1 LTLLRGDSSLR
12 IPAHDFVQAKED
24 SMHYQIVFMTASG
37 MDEAEGIAEALV
49 DRSLAACVN
58 IIDSCRSVY
67 RWKGKIVKDDEVLL
81 LAKTKRENF
90 EAIVRTVTELHSYE
104 VPEIVATDLTQL
116 SDGYAGF
123 LRDVL
128 GA

>member
-1 LTLLRGDSSLR
+1 
-12 IPAHDFVQAKED
+12 
-24 SMHYQIVFMTASG
+24 MTKTKKDKQKKG
-37 MDEAEGIAEALV
+37 EMEAAEAP
-49 DRSLAACVN
+49 RN
-58 IIDSCRSVY
+58 P
-67 RWKGKIVKDDEVLL
+67 W
-81 LAKTKRENF
+81 RENF
-90 EAIVRTVTELHSYE
+90 EAIALAVTELHSYD

>member
-1 LTLLRGDSSLR
+1 MD
-12 IPAHDFVQAKED
+12 
-24 SMHYQIVFMTASG
+24 YQIVFMTATNAE
-37 MDEAEGIAEALV
+37 EAERIAGVLV

-67 RWKGKIVKDDEVLL
+67 RWKGEIVKDNEVLM

-90 EAIVRTVTELHSYE
+90 EAIAQLVKELHSYD
-104 VPEIVATDLTQL
+104 VPEIVAADLTQL